1 MEGGGVGGVYVCL
14 PTPHLEISFCSVW
27 KEICWFDLI
36 WFYLTLSCV
45 EIFYPINFLIYLKVK
60 VTQLLNSNSP
70 IIISRAPWQGILR
83 IPESAKFLRV
93 SECECEC
100 WALASGIQL
109 KESWIPLTI
118 EAQNPSSTEKE
129 SGIQFLKSNPRRG
142 SRIQVRLR
150 FPYMGW
156 YGARLHLRYCYLSV
170 GQWRGGW
177 GGGGATHVHFWYHSV
192 KTPKKFST
200 IRKRFTFCSG
210 KRIWRDRCPAANV
223 FRFATRSG
231 KSCQDPNLEDT
242 CFKGLM

>member
-1 MEGGGVGGVYVCL
+1 MELHRWRGERGGRGRLCVFAYAPPGNQLLLCVKINC
-14 PTPHLEISFCSVW
+14 C
-27 KEICWFDLI
+27 FDLI
-36 WFYLTLSCV
+36 WFYLTLPCE
-45 EIFYPINFLIYLKVK
+45 EIFYPVNFLIYLKVK

-70 IIISRAPWQGILR
+70 IIISRAPWQGIR
-83 IPESAKFLRV
+83 EIFACWTS
-93 SECECEC
+93 EC

-118 EAQNPSSTEKE
+118 EVQNPSSSEKE

-142 SRIQVRLR
+142 IQNPSP
-150 FPYMGW
+150 PYISL
-156 YGARLHLRYCYLSV
+156 YGVIRGTLTSTILLPVSGSV
-170 GQWRGGW
+170 ERRW
-177 GGGGATHVHFWYHSV
+177 GGGGGVQPMSTFDTTLL

-200 IRKRFTFCSG
+200 IRKRFTFSSG
-210 KRIWRDRCPAANV
+210 KRIWRDRCSATNV